1 VQHRLQPIVRL
12 RASHV
17 ACCMLYVAAASDRA
31 TRPSNRQPVSL
42 LQPMP
47 RLAAS
52 TSPTAMHGNG
62 VHARAR
68 AHILKGTKRNHRGAP
83 QHCARVV
90 PLPSRQLVSLR
101 AFTLDCRMQVMESRR
116 MRKSGCCVLCA
127 ACCVLFGACL
137 PRHACSISCEPKCLI
152 ALAHPAAHSTSY
164 LINRTRFPRNHTA
177 FRD

>member
-1 VQHRLQPIVRL
+1 ML
-12 RASHV
+12 HV
-17 ACCMLYVAAASDRA
+17 VCCSCERSRNKAIESTPCPSTAAHA
-31 TRPSNRQPVSL
+31 TPCGLNL
-42 LQPMP
+42 
-47 RLAAS
+47 
-52 TSPTAMHGNG
+52 PTAMHGNG
-62 VHARAR
+62 VRARAR

-164 LINRTRFPRNHTA
+164 LINHTRFPRNQTA